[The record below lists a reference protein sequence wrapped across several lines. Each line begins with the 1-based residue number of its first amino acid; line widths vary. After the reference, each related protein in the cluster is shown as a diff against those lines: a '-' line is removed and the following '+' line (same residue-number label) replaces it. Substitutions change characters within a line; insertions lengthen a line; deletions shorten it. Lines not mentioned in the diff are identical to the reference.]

1 MKQLQETQK
10 KIKRIKMTKIEKKFS
25 IKAETDKNF
34 ARELEKASQ
43 AVYKLPYDSLQ
54 ELPGDGKPSKHY
66 LRKQYIRD
74 KKFIGLPD
82 DLKQLSNTLLYKSE
96 QAALIIDA
104 YKTLKKI
111 NKNFPTVSQVRDYLN
126 KKTGSTKDNRKF
138 IKKILTENSLDLNRG
153 KAKSN

>member
-1 MKQLQETQK
+1 MNNKN
-10 KIKRIKMTKIEKKFS
+10 KFS

-34 ARELEKASQ
+34 ERELEKASQ

-66 LRKQYIRD
+66 LRKQYIKN
-74 KKFIGLPD
+74 KKFIGLPE

-96 QAALIIDA
+96 QAELILDA

-111 NKNFPTVSQVRDYLN
+111 NKNYLTASQVRDYLN
-126 KKTGSTKDNRKF
+126 KKAGSTKDNRKF
-138 IKKILTENSLDLNRG
+138 IKKILSENNLDLSSG
-153 KAKSN
+153 KATSKGNVSTGFSKTN